1 MAKKLKVRSR
11 RNTHNSVDKDGTKKG
26 LTLINRK
33 IYKIKIPIIVSG
45 GFGKVSHLND
55 LFERC
60 DPDAIAI
67 ASAFHYKKST
77 INDIRKFCIEKKKL
91 VREI

>member
-1 MAKKLKVRSR
+1 MGAGEILL
-11 RNTHNSVDKDGTKKG
+11 TSVDKDGTQQG
-26 LTLINRK
+26 FDLDLIEK
-33 IYKIKIPIIVSG
+33 FYKQIKIPIIVSG